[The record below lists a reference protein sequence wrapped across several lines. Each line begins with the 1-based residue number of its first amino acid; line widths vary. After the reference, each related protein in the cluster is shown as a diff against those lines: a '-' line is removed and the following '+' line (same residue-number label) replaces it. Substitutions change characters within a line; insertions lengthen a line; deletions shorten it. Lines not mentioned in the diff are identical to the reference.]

1 MAGGGPVAEVRESG
15 SVAGLRSAAEML
27 GAAETARLADF
38 RRMAERT
45 LPGRVV
51 AVVLFGSR
59 ARGEA
64 RPDSDYDVAAFLDAV
79 PDFEHVVET
88 LTRGASI
95 HFLADFAI
103 HPLPLPAS
111 HLTAPEE
118 SRPAVVDEIL
128 RDGLRVP

>member
-1 MAGGGPVAEVRESG
+1 MEGGGAAAEVRENQTI
-15 SVAGLRSAAEML
+15 AGLRNAAEVL
-27 GAAETARLADF
+27 DAAETARLADV
-38 RRMAERT
+38 RRMAGRA

-51 AVVLFGSR
+51 EVVLFGSR

-64 RPDSDYDVAAFLDAV
+64 RPDSDYDLAVFLDAV

-88 LTRGASI
+88 LTRGAFT
-95 HFLADFAI
+95 HFLGGFDI
-103 HPLPLPAS
+103 RPLPLPAS
-111 HLTAPEE
+111 HLTTPEE